1 MTNFP
6 EKRLDL
12 SIASVE
18 LGKKFYVFLNFN
30 LYFCEIM
37 LLFRR
42 KNGERNCILQNDTS
56 ARSMSWKRIEKDWKI
71 G

>member
-1 MTNFP
+1 MAFFVSRQWNW
-6 EKRLDL
+6 E
-12 SIASVE
+12 
-18 LGKKFYVFLNFN
+18 KKFMIFLNFN

-37 LLFRR
+37 LLFRW

-56 ARSMSWKRIEKDWKI
+56 ERFVNWKRIVKGWKI